1 MRNVRLLVAT
11 TSHSVLTIDKYEDG
25 DAISRSMRGTCTFS
39 TTSKL
44 LFACTHVAGFDL
56 WRVQTKMA
64 EHEANLVNLFAVVRQ
79 IHITTM
85 SFLLRLRRL
94 DFSFCSGLTK

>member
-1 MRNVRLLVAT
+1 MRFLAAT

-25 DAISRSMRGTCTFS
+25 DAISRSMRGTCTFA

-44 LFACTHVAGFDL
+44 PFACTHVAGFDL